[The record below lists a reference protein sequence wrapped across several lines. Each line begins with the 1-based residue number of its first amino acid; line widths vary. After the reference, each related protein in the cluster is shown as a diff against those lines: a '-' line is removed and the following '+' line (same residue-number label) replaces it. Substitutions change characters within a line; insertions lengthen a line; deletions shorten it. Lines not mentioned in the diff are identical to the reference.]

1 MRRLRKDFSPEMNP
15 GRNEYEHQPVLVEEI
30 IKLLITD
37 SSGSYIDLTAGLGG
51 HMAALAGRLET
62 DAKLFGIDK
71 DKEALE
77 RAAEKLKTLKQSVEL
92 KWGSYVEINTVMAEF
107 GVDGFDGALLDLGL
121 SSLQIDKAER
131 GFSFSNDG
139 PLDMRFDKDSA
150 VSTAADLVNNLSE
163 RELTQIFREYGEERR
178 SKFVA
183 AGIVRERQEKMILT
197 TSQLADI
204 VRSEIHPPH
213 QVKSLA
219 RIFQALRIAVNS
231 ELESLKSALPKIV
244 KCLKTGGRL
253 AVISY
258 HSLEDRIVKNCFRN
272 LLGSCTCPPDFPVCV
287 CGAKAE
293 VKLITKK
300 PLYPTEAEISS
311 NPRSRSA
318 RLRVVEKV
326 A

>member
-1 MRRLRKDFSPEMNP
+1 MRRLQKDFSQEMNP
-15 GRNEYEHQPVLVEEI
+15 GRNEYDHQPVLVEEI

-37 SSGSYIDLTAGLGG
+37 SNGSYIDLTAGLGG
-51 HMAALAGRLET
+51 HLAALAARLER

-77 RAAEKLKTLKQSVEL
+77 RAGEKLKTLRQSFEL
-92 KWGSYVEINTVMAEF
+92 KWGSYVEIESLMAEF
-107 GVDGFDGALLDLGL
+107 GVESFDGALLDLGL

-131 GFSFSNDG
+131 GFSFSSDG
-139 PLDMRFDKDSA
+139 PLDMRFDKDSD

-197 TSQLADI
+197 TSQLAKI

-219 RIFQALRIAVNS
+219 RVFQALRIAVNS
-231 ELESLKSALPKIV
+231 ELETLKSAVPKIV
-244 KCLKTGGRL
+244 ECLKTGGRL

-272 LLGSCTCPPDFPVCV
+272 LLGACTCPPDFPLCV
-287 CGAKAE
+287 CGAKAQ

-300 PLYPTEAEISS
+300 PLYPADAEISS

-326 A
+326 I

>member
-15 GRNEYEHQPVLVEEI
+15 GRNEYEHQPVLVAEI

-77 RAAEKLKTLKQSVEL
+77 RAGENLKTLKQSVEL
-92 KWGSYVEINTVMAEF
+92 KWSSYADIDSLMAEF
-107 GVDGFDGALLDLGL
+107 GVAGFDGALLDLGL

-139 PLDMRFDKDSA
+139 PLDMRFDRDSE

-197 TSQLADI
+197 TSQLAKI
-204 VRSEIHPPH
+204 VKSIIHPPY
-213 QVKSLA
+213 QIKSLA
-219 RIFQALRIAVNS
+219 RIFQALRLAVNS
-231 ELESLKSALPKIV
+231 ELEALKLAVPKIV
-244 KCLKTGGRL
+244 ECLKTGGRL

-272 LLGSCTCPPDFPVCV
+272 LLGVCTCPPDFPVCV
-287 CGAKAE
+287 CGREAQI
-293 VKLITKK
+293 KLITKK
-300 PLYPTEAEISS
+300 PLYPTDAEISS

-326 A
+326 V

>member
-1 MRRLRKDFSPEMNP
+1 MNP
-15 GRNEYEHQPVLVEEI
+15 GRSEYDHQPVLVEEI

-51 HMAALAGRLET
+51 HIVALAGRLER

-77 RAAEKLKTLKQSVEL
+77 RAREKLKEVKQSVEL
-92 KWGSYVEINTVMAEF
+92 KWGSYVEIDSLMAEF

-197 TSQLADI
+197 TSHLAKI
-204 VRSEIHPPH
+204 VRLIIFPPH
-213 QVKSLA
+213 QIKSLA

-231 ELESLKSALPKIV
+231 ELEALKLAVPKIV
-244 KCLKTGGRL
+244 ECLKTGGRL

-258 HSLEDRIVKNCFRN
+258 HSLEDRIVKSCFRN
-272 LLGSCTCPPDFPVCV
+272 LLGACTCPPDFPVCV
-287 CGAKAE
+287 CGREAQI
-293 VKLITKK
+293 KLVTKK
-300 PLYPTEAEISS
+300 PLYPSEVEISS

-326 A
+326 V

>member
-51 HMAALAGRLET
+51 HMAALAGRLEA

-92 KWGSYVEINTVMAEF
+92 KWGSYVEINNVMAEF
-107 GVDGFDGALLDLGL
+107 GVTGFDGALLDLGL

-163 RELTQIFREYGEERR
+163 RELTQLFREYGEERR

-231 ELESLKSALPKIV
+231 ELESLKSALPKII

-258 HSLEDRIVKNCFRN
+258 HSLEDRIVK
-272 LLGSCTCPPDFPVCV
+272 
-287 CGAKAE
+287 
-293 VKLITKK
+293 KLFQ
-300 PLYPTEAEISS
+300 ESS
-311 NPRSRSA
+311 GELHLSA
-318 RLRVVEKV
+318 RFSGLCLRR
-326 A
+326 

>member
-1 MRRLRKDFSPEMNP
+1 LRRLRKDFSPEMNP
-15 GRNEYEHQPVLVEEI
+15 GRNEYDHQPVLVAEI

-62 DAKLFGIDK
+62 DAKLFGIDE

-77 RAAEKLKTLKQSVEL
+77 RAGENLKALKQSVEL
-92 KWGSYVEINTVMAEF
+92 KWGSYVEIDAVMAEW
-107 GVDGFDGALLDLGL
+107 GITGFDGALLDLGL

-139 PLDMRFDKDSA
+139 PLDMRFDRDSE

-178 SKFVA
+178 SKYVA

-197 TSQLADI
+197 TSQLAKI
-204 VRSEIHPPH
+204 VKSIIHPPY
-213 QVKSLA
+213 QIKSLA

-231 ELESLKSALPKIV
+231 ELETLKSAVPKIV
-244 KCLKTGGRL
+244 ECLKTGGRL

-272 LLGSCTCPPDFPVCV
+272 LLGVCTCPPDFPVCV
-287 CGAKAE
+287 CGREAQI
-293 VKLITKK
+293 KLITKK
-300 PLYPTEAEISS
+300 PLYPTDAEISS

-326 A
+326 V

>member
-1 MRRLRKDFSPEMNP
+1 MRRLRKDFSPEMKP

-51 HMAALAGRLET
+51 HLAALAGRLET

-77 RAAEKLKTLKQSVEL
+77 RAGEKLQTLKQSVEL

-107 GVDGFDGALLDLGL
+107 GVDGFNGARLDLGL

-163 RELTQIFREYGEERR
+163 RELTQLFREYGEERR

-219 RIFQALRIAVNS
+219 RIFQALRLAVNS
-231 ELESLKSALPKIV
+231 ELEALKSALPKIV
-244 KCLKTGGRL
+244 K
-253 AVISY
+253 ISINE
-258 HSLEDRIVKNCFRN
+258 STN
-272 LLGSCTCPPDFPVCV
+272 SCNYCIPHC
-287 CGAKAE
+287 
-293 VKLITKK
+293 I
-300 PLYPTEAEISS
+300 
-311 NPRSRSA
+311 
-318 RLRVVEKV
+318 
-326 A
+326 

>member
-15 GRNEYEHQPVLVEEI
+15 GRSEYDHQPVLVEQI
-30 IKLLITD
+30 KKLLITD
-37 SSGSYIDLTAGLGG
+37 RSGFYIDLTAGLGG
-51 HMAALAGRLET
+51 HMVALAGELET

-71 DKEALE
+71 DKEALD
-77 RAAEKLKTLKQSVEL
+77 RAGEKLKTLKQSVEL
-92 KWGSYVEINTVMAEF
+92 KWGSYVEIESLIAEW
-107 GVDGFDGALLDLGL
+107 GITGFDGALLDLGL

-163 RELTQIFREYGEERR
+163 RELTKIFREYGEEKR

-197 TSQLADI
+197 TSQLAKI
-204 VRSEIHPPH
+204 VKSIIHPPH
-213 QVKSLA
+213 QIKSLA

-231 ELESLKSALPKIV
+231 ELETLKLAVPKIV

-258 HSLEDRIVKNCFRN
+258 HSLEDRIMKNSFRN
-272 LLGSCTCPPDFPVCV
+272 LLGTCTCPRDFPVCV
-287 CGAKAE
+287 CGATAA
-293 VKLITKK
+293 VKLLTKK
-300 PLYPTEAEISS
+300 PLYPSEKEINS

>member
-1 MRRLRKDFSPEMNP
+1 MNP
-15 GRNEYEHQPVLVEEI
+15 GRNEYEHQPVLVAEI

-51 HMAALAGRLET
+51 HMAALAGRLEA

-77 RAAEKLKTLKQSVEL
+77 RAGENLKTLKQSVEL
-92 KWGSYVEINTVMAEF
+92 KWSSYADIDSLMAEF
-107 GVDGFDGALLDLGL
+107 GVAGFDGALLDLGL

-139 PLDMRFDKDSA
+139 PLDMRFDRDSE

-163 RELTQIFREYGEERR
+163 RELTQIFREYGEERQ

-197 TSQLADI
+197 TSQLAKI
-204 VRSEIHPPH
+204 VKSIIHPPY
-213 QVKSLA
+213 QIKSLA

-231 ELESLKSALPKIV
+231 ELEALKLAVPKIV
-244 KCLKTGGRL
+244 ECLKTGGRL

-272 LLGSCTCPPDFPVCV
+272 LLGVCTCPPDFPVCV
-287 CGAKAE
+287 CGREAQI
-293 VKLITKK
+293 KLITKK
-300 PLYPTEAEISS
+300 PLYPTDAEISS

-326 A
+326 V

>member
-1 MRRLRKDFSPEMNP
+1 MRRLQKDFSQEMNP
-15 GRNEYEHQPVLVEEI
+15 GRNEYDHQPVLVEEI

-37 SSGSYIDLTAGLGG
+37 SNGSYIDLTAGLGG
-51 HMAALAGRLET
+51 HLAALAGKLET

-71 DKEALE
+71 DNEALE
-77 RAAEKLKTLKQSVEL
+77 RAGKKLKTLKQSVEL
-92 KWGSYVEINTVMAEF
+92 KWGSYVEIESFMAEF
-107 GVDGFDGALLDLGL
+107 GVEGFDGALLDLGL

-131 GFSFSNDG
+131 GFSFSSDG
-139 PLDMRFDKDSA
+139 PLDMRFDKDSD

-163 RELTQIFREYGEERR
+163 RELTRIFREYGEERR

-197 TSQLADI
+197 TSQLANI
-204 VRSEIHPPH
+204 VKSIIHPPY
-213 QVKSLA
+213 QIKSLA

-231 ELESLKSALPKIV
+231 ELETLKSAVPKIV
-244 KCLKTGGRL
+244 ECLKTGGRL

-272 LLGSCTCPPDFPVCV
+272 LLGACTCPPDFPVCV
-287 CGAKAE
+287 CGREAQ

-300 PLYPTEAEISS
+300 PLYPTDAEISS

-326 A
+326 F

>member
-1 MRRLRKDFSPEMNP
+1 MNP
-15 GRNEYEHQPVLVEEI
+15 GRNEYKHQPVLVAEI

-51 HMAALAGRLET
+51 HMAALAGRLEA

-77 RAAEKLKTLKQSVEL
+77 RAGENLKTLKQSVEL
-92 KWGSYVEINTVMAEF
+92 KWSSYADIDSLMAEF
-107 GVDGFDGALLDLGL
+107 GVAGFDGALLDLGL

-139 PLDMRFDKDSA
+139 PLDMRFDRDSE

-163 RELTQIFREYGEERR
+163 RELTQIFREYGEERQ

-197 TSQLADI
+197 TSQLAKI
-204 VRSEIHPPH
+204 VKSIIHPPY
-213 QVKSLA
+213 QIKSLA

-231 ELESLKSALPKIV
+231 ELEALKLAVPKIV
-244 KCLKTGGRL
+244 ECLKTGGRL

-272 LLGSCTCPPDFPVCV
+272 LLGVCTCPPDFPVCV
-287 CGAKAE
+287 CGREAQI
-293 VKLITKK
+293 KLITKK
-300 PLYPTEAEISS
+300 PLYPTDAEISS

-326 A
+326 V

>member
-15 GRNEYEHQPVLVEEI
+15 GRNEYKHQPVLVAEI

-77 RAAEKLKTLKQSVEL
+77 RAGENLKTLKQSVEL
-92 KWGSYVEINTVMAEF
+92 KWSSYADIDSLMAEF
-107 GVDGFDGALLDLGL
+107 GVAGFDGALLDLGL

-139 PLDMRFDKDSA
+139 PLDMRFDKGSD

-197 TSQLADI
+197 TSQLAKI
-204 VRSEIHPPH
+204 VKSIIHPPY
-213 QVKSLA
+213 QIKSLA

-231 ELESLKSALPKIV
+231 ELETLKSAVPKIV
-244 KCLKTGGRL
+244 ECLKTGGRL

-272 LLGSCTCPPDFPVCV
+272 LLGVCTCPPDFPVCV
-287 CGAKAE
+287 CGREAQI
-293 VKLITKK
+293 KLITKK
-300 PLYPTEAEISS
+300 PLYPTDAEISS

-326 A
+326 V

>member
-1 MRRLRKDFSPEMNP
+1 MKP
-15 GRNEYEHQPVLVEEI
+15 GRNEYDHQPVLVEEI

-37 SSGSYIDLTAGLGG
+37 SNGSYIDLTAGLGG
-51 HMAALAGRLET
+51 HLAALAARLER

-77 RAAEKLKTLKQSVEL
+77 RAGEKLKTLRQSFEL
-92 KWGSYVEINTVMAEF
+92 KWGSYVDIDAVMAEF
-107 GVDGFDGALLDLGL
+107 GVESFDGALLDLGL

-139 PLDMRFDKDSA
+139 PLDMRFDKDSD

-163 RELTQIFREYGEERR
+163 RELTRIFREYGEERR

-197 TSQLADI
+197 TSQLAKI

-219 RIFQALRIAVNS
+219 RVFQALRIAVNS
-231 ELESLKSALPKIV
+231 ELETLKSTVPKIIE
-244 KCLKTGGRL
+244 CLKTGGRL

-258 HSLEDRIVKNCFRN
+258 HSLEDRIVKNCFRK
-272 LLGSCTCPPDFPVCV
+272 LLGACTCPPDFPLCV
-287 CGAKAE
+287 CGAKAQ

-300 PLYPTEAEISS
+300 PLFPTEAEISS

-326 A
+326 I